1 MKVSLFEQ
9 VPYRY
14 MPEGFENQHNSV
26 VTAPYQVVEPARMT
40 ESLFSAYA
48 ELMAGARAGFDG
60 ICVTEHSQSSYDI
73 SPNPTLLAS
82 AVACAAR
89 AEQLDVAITVL
100 GRSLGKTR
108 EPLKI
113 AEEYALLDC
122 VSGGRL
128 IAGFPVGLS
137 YDANLNAS
145 LPAVETRERYREHR
159 ELILKAWSEP
169 RPFPWNGRFEK
180 YGQVNIWPRP
190 VQQPHPPIWIPGTG
204 SPGTLRDILQ
214 RDYVFVY
221 LSWDGPKLTGR
232 QVFDRYWELADELG
246 RDRNP
251 YRLAFLQVVAV
262 SETDERAEREYA
274 RHLEAHYR
282 SGLGAIP
289 HTAMA
294 VPGYA
299 EPAAIEGM
307 LRSTGPAGMLS
318 RMKTATYAEIVDSQV
333 AIVGSP
339 ATVADQIEAFV
350 REFRIGNLLVMLQN
364 GSMPRDLTEK
374 NISLFAGEVL
384 PRLRPVWDAEGW
396 ENHWWPRRGD
406 RGCSVMAGAVRDET
420 VEVWDSRLRL
430 HVKIAGDGPP
440 LLFFHPLSGLAWS
453 PLLDRLA
460 ERHTVYAPEHP
471 GTSPGD
477 PQAIREVQ
485 TYWELL
491 LSYEELVSKLGLEHP
506 VGLGQSFGG
515 MVAADLAASFPPL
528 FSSLVL
534 LSPLGLWLDDAPI
547 PLMEMV
553 SGLPSDVPK
562 YLYAHPDSEAARAAQ
577 AIPSDPAQQA
587 KAIAQATWNVGCTTK
602 FAWPIA
608 DHGLGRRLHRV
619 QVPTLIVWGREDA
632 LVPVGYAKEF
642 GRRIAGSRVE
652 VLDDCGHVVQA
663 DQPERSWTAIS
674 RFLAS

>member
-1 MKVSLFEQ
+1 MSGDDLPQ
-9 VPYRY
+9 LDTR
-14 MPEGFENQHNSV
+14 H
-26 VTAPYQVVEPARMT
+26 AHPARVYNYWLGGKDNFAADREAAEQAIAANPGIKT
-40 ESLFSAYA
+40 DVRANRAFLTRVVRYLAGECGVRQFLDIGTGLPVAGNTHQVAQEVAPDARVVYA
-48 ELMAGARAGFDG
+48 DNDPIVLLHARALL
-60 ICVTEHSQSSYDI
+60 SSTPQGTCDYVEADLRDTAAI
-73 SPNPTLLAS
+73 VRA
-82 AVACAAR
+82 AAR
-89 AEQLDVAITVL
+89 TLDLGAPVA
-100 GRSLGKTR
+100 
-108 EPLKI
+108 LKI

-204 SPGTLRDILQ
+204 SPGTLRDILSQ
-214 RDYVFVY
+214 DYVFVY

-350 REFRIGNLLVMLQN
+350 REFRIGNLMVMLQN

-374 NISLFAGEVL
+374 NISLFAAEVL

-396 ENHWWPRRGD
+396 ENHWWPR
-406 RGCSVMAGAVRDET
+406 AAAIEGA
-420 VEVWDSRLRL
+420 L
-430 HVKIAGDGPP
+430 
-440 LLFFHPLSGLAWS
+440 
-453 PLLDRLA
+453 
-460 ERHTVYAPEHP
+460 
-471 GTSPGD
+471 
-477 PQAIREVQ
+477 
-485 TYWELL
+485 
-491 LSYEELVSKLGLEHP
+491 
-506 VGLGQSFGG
+506 
-515 MVAADLAASFPPL
+515 
-528 FSSLVL
+528 
-534 LSPLGLWLDDAPI
+534 
-547 PLMEMV
+547 
-553 SGLPSDVPK
+553 
-562 YLYAHPDSEAARAAQ
+562 
-577 AIPSDPAQQA
+577 
-587 KAIAQATWNVGCTTK
+587 
-602 FAWPIA
+602 
-608 DHGLGRRLHRV
+608 
-619 QVPTLIVWGREDA
+619 
-632 LVPVGYAKEF
+632 
-642 GRRIAGSRVE
+642 
-652 VLDDCGHVVQA
+652 
-663 DQPERSWTAIS
+663 
-674 RFLAS
+674 

>member
-48 ELMAGARAGFDG
+48 ELMARGAGGFDG

-89 AEQLDVAITVL
+89 AEHLDVAITVL

-204 SPGTLRDILQ
+204 SPGTLRDILAQ
-214 RDYVFVY
+214 RLRLRV
-221 LSWDGPKLTGR
+221 P
-232 QVFDRYWELADELG
+232 ELG
-246 RDRNP
+246 R
-251 YRLAFLQVVAV
+251 AEAH
-262 SETDERAEREYA
+262 RAAGLRPLLGTGRGDWA
-274 RHLEAHYR
+274 ATATRTGWPSSRWSPSPRPTSGPSGSTPRHLEAHYR

-374 NISLFAGEVL
+374 NISLFAAEVL

-396 ENHWWPRRGD
+396 ENHWWPRAAAVEGAV
-406 RGCSVMAGAVRDET
+406 VMAAGPDDRART
-420 VEVWDSRLRL
+420 RRSR
-430 HVKIAGDGPP
+430 
-440 LLFFHPLSGLAWS
+440 SG
-453 PLLDRLA
+453 
-460 ERHTVYAPEHP
+460 T
-471 GTSPGD
+471 
-477 PQAIREVQ
+477 
-485 TYWELL
+485 
-491 LSYEELVSKLGLEHP
+491 
-506 VGLGQSFGG
+506 GG
-515 MVAADLAASFPPL
+515 
-528 FSSLVL
+528 
-534 LSPLGLWLDDAPI
+534 
-547 PLMEMV
+547 
-553 SGLPSDVPK
+553 
-562 YLYAHPDSEAARAAQ
+562 
-577 AIPSDPAQQA
+577 
-587 KAIAQATWNVGCTTK
+587 
-602 FAWPIA
+602 
-608 DHGLGRRLHRV
+608 
-619 QVPTLIVWGREDA
+619 
-632 LVPVGYAKEF
+632 
-642 GRRIAGSRVE
+642 
-652 VLDDCGHVVQA
+652 
-663 DQPERSWTAIS
+663 
-674 RFLAS
+674 